1 VKYLVLTL
9 VFSTGY
15 LAANMAAPQAAADP
29 PAPTQKAQT
38 IPAVSSVV
46 NPAIDMEG
54 YLKVAEEAAKHRQT
68 HRISEED
75 FIKMSVEEG
84 TIILDARSKELFGIL
99 HIKGAINLSFPD
111 IAIESMAKTFPDKN
125 ARILIY
131 CNNNF
136 TDPTKT
142 VNAAST
148 TGKGQPDVTVAAQRA
163 FPPKPAKASLNIP
176 TYITLYSYG
185 YKNVYELAPL
195 IDPAKSKLTFES
207 SVKK

>member
-1 VKYLVLTL
+1 VKYLVLAL

-29 PAPTQKAQT
+29 QAPTRRAQT
-38 IPAVSSVV
+38 IPAVSSVA

-54 YLKVAEEAAKHRQT
+54 YLEVAQEAAWHRQT

-75 FIKMSVEEG
+75 FIKMSAEEG
-84 TIILDARSKELFGIL
+84 TIVLDARSKQLYDIL

-136 TDPTKT
+136 TDPAKPAT
-142 VNAAST
+142 AASK
-148 TGKGQPDVTVAAQRA
+148 TGKGEQDTTAVAQKA

-207 SVKK
+207 APNW